1 MIKQVKHSLVD
12 PGFAEQRAGIL
23 RALGNPVRLR
33 IIACLAG
40 SGELSVGTLCD
51 LLGLPQ
57 SSISRQ
63 LGWLRLNELVAVR
76 GEGGFRYYS
85 LAIPQLVNLL
95 QCLENC
101 GSGTK
106 TTDTTDTEKEN

>member
-1 MIKQVKHSLVD
+1 VIKQAKHSLID
-12 PGFAEQRAGIL
+12 PEFAEQRAGVL

-40 SGELSVGTLCD
+40 DSELCVGRLCD

-63 LGWLRLNELVAVR
+63 LGWLRLNELVSVR
-76 GEGGFRYYS
+76 SDGGFRYYT

-101 GSGTK
+101 GSGIK
-106 TTDTTDTEKEN
+106 ATDSTDMKKEN